1 MKNQSSQNLFMIEP
15 EVFYSNNQT
24 IDSNHYQFKN
34 EDGSLDLDQIT
45 DSALTEFNNLKNE
58 IEKHGIKVTFMKGIS
73 DCPDHIF
80 PNWFITFEDKTFQLF
95 SMRAENRRLEKT
107 KEMIDFLASKY
118 KLNGDL
124 TEFEKKDM
132 FLEATSSM
140 VFDRV
145 NRIVYAAISPRTNE
159 ELTKKWC
166 HENNYEL
173 VLFDTLSHKGSS
185 IYHTDVLMYVGQK
198 VIGICFDVI
207 LPQYRELVRNKVS
220 KYHDIFEI
228 NEEQITD
235 FCGNSLEA
243 KNDKDEY
250 FLIMSSR
257 AFNAVTKDQKITL
270 TKYYKNIIHSDL
282 STIEKYGGGSARCM
296 LNELF

>member
-24 IDSNHYQFKN
+24 IDSNHYQYKN

-80 PNWFITFEDKTFQLF
+80 PNWFITFEDKTYQLF
-95 SMRAENRRLEKT
+95 SMKAENRRLEKT

-124 TEFEKKDM
+124 TDFEKKDM

-145 NRIVYAAISPRTNE
+145 NKIVYAAISPRTNE

-166 HENNYEL
+166 NENNYEL

-198 VIGICFDVI
+198 VIGICFEVI
-207 LPQYRELVRNKVS
+207 LPEYREQVRRRVS

-243 KNDKDEY
+243 KNDKDE
-250 FLIMSSR
+250 FFIIMSSR
-257 AFNAVTKDQKITL
+257 AFNALTQDQKTTL
-270 TKYYKNIIHSDL
+270 SKYYKNIIHSDL
-282 STIEKYGGGSARCM
+282 TTIEKYGGGSARCM

>member
-250 FLIMSSR
+250 FIIMSSR
-257 AFNAVTKDQKITL
+257 AFNALTKDQKITL
-270 TKYYKNIIHSDL
+270 SKYYKNIIHSDL
-282 STIEKYGGGSARCM
+282 TTIEKYGGGSARCM

>member
-58 IEKHGIKVTFMKGIS
+58 IEKQGIKVTFMKGIS

-107 KEMIDFLASKY
+107 KEMIDFLASEY
-118 KLNGDL
+118 TLNGDL

-257 AFNAVTKDQKITL
+257 AFNALTKDQKITL
-270 TKYYKNIIHSDL
+270 SKYYKNIIHSDL
-282 STIEKYGGGSARCM
+282 TTIEKYGGGSARCM

>member
-24 IDSNHYQFKN
+24 IDSNHYQYKN

-80 PNWFITFEDKTFQLF
+80 PNWFITFEDKTYQLF
-95 SMRAENRRLEKT
+95 SMKAENRRLEKT

-124 TEFEKKDM
+124 TDFEKKDM

-145 NRIVYAAISPRTNE
+145 NKIVYAAISPRTNE

-207 LPQYRELVRNKVS
+207 LPEYRELVRNKVS

-228 NEEQITD
+228 NEEQIID

-243 KNDKDEY
+243 KNEKDEY

-257 AFNAVTKDQKITL
+257 AFNALTKDQKITL
-270 TKYYKNIIHSDL
+270 SKYYKNIIHSDL
-282 STIEKYGGGSARCM
+282 TTIEKYGGGSARCM

>member
-257 AFNAVTKDQKITL
+257 AFNALTKDQKITL

-282 STIEKYGGGSARCM
+282 TTIEKYGGGSARCM

>member
-282 STIEKYGGGSARCM
+282 TTIEKYGGGSARCM

>member
-1 MKNQSSQNLFMIEP
+1 MKKQSSNHIFMIEP
-15 EVFYSNNQT
+15 EVFYSNEET
-24 IDSNHYQFKN
+24 IDSNHYQYKN
-34 EDGSLDLDQIT
+34 
-45 DSALTEFNNLKNE
+45 DSTENLNLIKNNALEEFHNLKNE
-58 IEKHGIKVTFMKGIS
+58 IEKNNILVTSMKGIK

-95 SMRAENRRLEKT
+95 SMKAKNRRLEKT
-107 KEMIDFLASKY
+107 NEMINYLSKEY
-118 KLNGDL
+118 TLRDDL
-124 TEFEKKDM
+124 SEYEEKEI

-145 NRIVYAAISPRTNE
+145 NRIVYAAVSPRTNK
-159 ELTKKWC
+159 ELAIKWC
-166 HENNYEL
+166 HKNNYEL
-173 VLFDTLSHKGSS
+173 VIFDTKSHKGSS

-207 LPQYRELVRNKVS
+207 LPEYRDMVREKVS
-220 KYHDIFEI
+220 RYHDIFEI
-228 NEEQITD
+228 NENQIMD

-243 KNDKDEY
+243 HNESNEF

-257 AFNAVTKDQKITL
+257 AHNALTDTQKNHFL
-270 TKYYKNIIHSDL
+270 KYYKAIIHADL
-282 STIEKYGGGSARCM
+282 TTIEKYGGGSARCM

>member
-1 MKNQSSQNLFMIEP
+1 MIEP

-34 EDGSLDLDQIT
+34 EDGSLDLDQIK
-45 DSALTEFNNLKNE
+45 DNALHEFNNLKSE

-95 SMRAENRRLEKT
+95 SMKAENRRLEKT
-107 KEMIDFLASKY
+107 KEMINFLSSKY

-124 TEFEKKDM
+124 TDFEKKDM

-145 NRIVYAAISPRTNE
+145 NKIVYAAISPRTNE

-166 HENNYEL
+166 NENNYEL

-207 LPQYRELVRNKVS
+207 LPEYREQVRRRAS

-243 KNDKDEY
+243 KNDKDE
-250 FLIMSSR
+250 FFIIMSSR
-257 AFNAVTKDQKITL
+257 AFNALTQDQKTTL
-270 TKYYKNIIHSDL
+270 SKYYKNIIHSDL
-282 STIEKYGGGSARCM
+282 TTIEKYGGGSARCM

>member
-1 MKNQSSQNLFMIEP
+1 LNLIKNN
-15 EVFYSNNQT
+15 
-24 IDSNHYQFKN
+24 
-34 EDGSLDLDQIT
+34 
-45 DSALTEFNNLKNE
+45 ALEEFHNLKNE
-58 IEKHGIKVTFMKGIS
+58 IEKNNILVTSMKGIK

-95 SMRAENRRLEKT
+95 SMKAKNRRLEKT
-107 KEMIDFLASKY
+107 NEMINYLSKEY
-118 KLNGDL
+118 TLQDDL
-124 TEFEKKDM
+124 SEYEEKEI

-145 NRIVYAAISPRTNE
+145 NRIVYAAISPRTNK
-159 ELTKKWC
+159 ELAIKWC
-166 HENNYEL
+166 NDNNYEL
-173 VLFDTLSHKGSS
+173 VIFDTKSHKGSS

-207 LPQYRELVRNKVS
+207 LPEYRDMVREKVS
-220 KYHDIFEI
+220 RYHDIFEI
-228 NEEQITD
+228 NENQIMD

-243 KNDKDEY
+243 HNESNEF

-257 AFNAVTKDQKITL
+257 AHNALIDTQKNHL
-270 TKYYKNIIHSDL
+270 LKYYKAIIHSDL
-282 STIEKYGGGSARCM
+282 TTIEKYGGGSARCM

>member
-24 IDSNHYQFKN
+24 IDSNHYQFKT
-34 EDGSLDLDQIT
+34 EDGTLDLDQIT

-107 KEMIDFLASKY
+107 KEMIDFLASEY
-118 KLNGDL
+118 TLNGDL

-243 KNDKDEY
+243 KNDKEEY

-257 AFNAVTKDQKITL
+257 AFNALTKDQKITL
-270 TKYYKNIIHSDL
+270 SKYYKNIIHSDL
-282 STIEKYGGGSARCM
+282 TTIEKYGGGSARCM